1 MWDDRAWISRS
12 GVSDTQVFSLLFGW
26 VKVFATVSCW
36 VVLDQDCQLHRK
48 NVLFISYPSWRHEP
62 VKFLT
67 STCMEIDNDSLFV
80 NSGA

>member
-36 VVLDQDCQLHRK
+36 VVIDQDCQLHGE
-48 NVLFISYPSWRHEP
+48 NVPFISYSSR
-62 VKFLT
+62 
-67 STCMEIDNDSLFV
+67 
-80 NSGA
+80 